1 MPNYFVR
8 MRAKVKAGGKLSH
21 LNGLRLLAAGER
33 LNELVPKARKL
44 NPIDEMFANLGQLI
58 GPQRDPDN
66 VVRLHPCAKLVTP
79 PADTEEVEWD
89 R

>member
-1 MPNYFVR
+1 
-8 MRAKVKAGGKLSH
+8 
-21 LNGLRLLAAGER
+21 
-33 LNELVPKARKL
+33 
-44 NPIDEMFANLGQLI
+44 MFANLGQLI

-66 VVRLHPCAKLVTP
+66 VVRLHPRAKLVTP